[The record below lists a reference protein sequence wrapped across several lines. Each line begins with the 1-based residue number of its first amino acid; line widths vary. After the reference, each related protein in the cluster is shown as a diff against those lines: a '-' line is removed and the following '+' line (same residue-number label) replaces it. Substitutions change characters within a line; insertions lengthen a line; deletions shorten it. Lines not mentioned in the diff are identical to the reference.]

1 MTGAVRNRGV
11 AIGLDARSSA
21 GRPVL
26 LATLDAPLLAE
37 ASEMAVETAL
47 ESGQPL
53 LVVNAVETALT
64 RWTLTFGHD
73 YIAPPGVEESL
84 SAPAELANGLG
95 VQVERIR
102 LRSPRP
108 VDALLELA
116 AERGVGLFVLG
127 ADPNSMRRRR
137 YRRSAK
143 KIVERSPCLVW
154 VA

>member
-1 MTGAVRNRGV
+1 VTSAVR
-11 AIGLDARSSA
+11 GLRPAA
-21 GRPVL
+21 GHGGRVTPARPVL

-37 ASEMAVETAL
+37 ASEVAVDAAV

-73 YIAPPGVEESL
+73 YIPPPGVEESL
-84 SAPAELANGLG
+84 SAPALLAQSCG
-95 VQVERIR
+95 VRVERIR

-108 VDALLELA
+108 VEALIELTS
-116 AERGVGLFVLG
+116 ERDVGLLVIG
-127 ADPNSMRRRR
+127 PDPKSMRVRR
-137 YRRSAK
+137 YRRFVK
-143 KIVERSPCLVW
+143 KVVDRSPCLVW

>member
-1 MTGAVRNRGV
+1 VTSAVRDPGA
-11 AIGLDARSSA
+11 AIGHGEPVSPA
-21 GRPVL
+21 RPVL

-37 ASEMAVETAL
+37 ASQVAVDAAV

-84 SAPAELANGLG
+84 SAPALLAHSLG
-95 VQVERIR
+95 VRVERIR

-108 VDALLELA
+108 IEALIELTS
-116 AERGVGLFVLG
+116 ERDVGLLVLG
-127 ADPNSMRRRR
+127 PDPKSMRMRR
-137 YRRSAK
+137 YRRFVK
-143 KIVERSPCLVW
+143 KIVDRSPCLVW